1 MKKVMT
7 IILGG
12 GAGSRLYPLT
22 EFRAKPAV
30 PLAGKYRLIDVPISN
45 CINADMKKIF
55 VLTQYLS
62 ASLNR
67 HVVQAYTFDQ
77 FQDGFVEILAA
88 EQRAGDDSW
97 FEGTADAVRKHW
109 ATFENFDC
117 DVVMILPGDALYGM
131 NFRAVLKHHRERGAD
146 ITVAVN
152 NVPRRIAHHF
162 GVLRTDEEAR
172 ITAFSEKPKTV
183 EAQEGF
189 EASPAVLEKF
199 GIKPAPGEDMF
210 LASMGIYLFNRDV
223 LDYYMEQTKD
233 LDFGKHIIPASI
245 DRYNVSG
252 YVFDGY
258 WEDIGTIE
266 AFYEAHMQFLAE
278 DPPFRFADPE
288 HPIYSRSRLLPST
301 RMAGAHLDR
310 SVVAE
315 GCTIGK
321 STINHSII
329 GLRSVVH
336 DHTTIEDSLM
346 MGADFY
352 QDEPRAQYHPSAK
365 AGLAI
370 GVGSY
375 CHIKKA
381 IIDKNAR
388 IGDNVKL
395 LNEAG
400 VKHADGDNYFIREG
414 IIIVPKNAVIRDG
427 TVV

>member
-1 MKKVMT
+1 MKKVMS

-22 EFRAKPAV
+22 QFRAKPAV

-45 CINADMKKIF
+45 CINADLMKIF

-67 HVVQAYTFDQ
+67 HIVQAYTFDQ
-77 FQDGFVEILAA
+77 FQNGFVDVLAA

-109 ATFENFDC
+109 DTFENFDC
-117 DVVMILPGDALYGM
+117 DLVLILPGDALYGM
-131 NFRAVLKHHRERGAD
+131 DFRALIEHHRSRDAE

-162 GVLRTDEEAR
+162 GVLRLDDETR
-172 ITAFSEKPKTV
+172 ITAFREKPKTV
-183 EAQEGF
+183 EEQEGF
-189 EASPAVLEKF
+189 EASSAVLEQF
-199 GIKPAPGEDMF
+199 GITPAPGEDMF
-210 LASMGIYLFNRDV
+210 LASMGIYLFNRAV
-223 LDYYMEQTKD
+223 LDHYLRQTKD
-233 LDFGKHIIPASI
+233 MDFGKHIIPSSI
-245 DRYNVSG
+245 EQHRVSG

-266 AFYEAHMQFLAE
+266 AFYQAHMQFLDD
-278 DPPFRFADPE
+278 DPPFRFADFE
-288 HPIYSRSRLLPST
+288 HPIYSRPRLLPST
-301 RMAGAHLDR
+301 RMAGSHLDR

-315 GCTIGK
+315 GCSIGR
-321 STINHSII
+321 STINHSIV
-329 GLRSVVH
+329 GLRSVIR
-336 DHTTIEDSLM
+336 DHTTIEDSVM

-352 QDEPRAQYHPSAK
+352 QDEPRSQYHPTAK
-365 AGLAI
+365 AGLEL

-388 IGDNVKL
+388 IGNNVKL
-395 LNEAG
+395 LNG
-400 VKHADGDNYFIREG
+400 DKVQNADGENYFIREG
-414 IIIVPKNAVIRDG
+414 IIIVPKNAVIEDG